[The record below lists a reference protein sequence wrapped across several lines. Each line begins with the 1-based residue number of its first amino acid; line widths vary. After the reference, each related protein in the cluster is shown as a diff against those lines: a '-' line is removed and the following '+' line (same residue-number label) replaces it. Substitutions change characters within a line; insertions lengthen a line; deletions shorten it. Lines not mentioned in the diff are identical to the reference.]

1 MEFLVV
7 DRPGLHPGRRHPA
20 FPLDIHAHGEDE
32 QHFISHRQHVMIN
45 PELWFLFPLGIGL
58 AILAISSGING
69 SNFWIPVYVIWLGF
83 DAKTA
88 FWLAL
93 LTMIFGFGS
102 GVWKNARANLI
113 QWFLVRQYLK
123 VCIPLCVLGGIVS
136 TQVSH
141 TQVLTAFG
149 VFITAFGFYRI
160 LQQFRP
166 GGTPVEQHDRVY

>member
-1 MEFLVV
+1 
-7 DRPGLHPGRRHPA
+7 
-20 FPLDIHAHGEDE
+20 
-32 QHFISHRQHVMIN
+32 MIN

-113 QWFLVRQYLK
+113 QWFLVRQYLM
-123 VCIPLCVLGGIVS
+123 VISAYLGS
-136 TQVSH
+136 SMS
-141 TQVLTAFG
+141 L
-149 VFITAFGFYRI
+149 
-160 LQQFRP
+160 
-166 GGTPVEQHDRVY
+166 D